1 MNVRTRT
8 VHRALAGALAA
19 AAMAAAALT
28 APAAAEA
35 AGTTAADG
43 RETAAGHDRHAAT
56 RSAMEAQVAAG
67 IPGVLGQ
74 ARDDHGTWRG
84 SAGIADRTT
93 QRPRLAQDRFRIASV
108 SKVFTSVVLLQLEA
122 EGRIGLDDPVERWL
136 PRVVRGNGHDGREI
150 TVRQLLNHTSGIYN
164 YTEDPAFQ
172 KLLGPDFLEHRFDD
186 HTPDELV
193 KTAMA
198 HAPYFRPGGGWH
210 YSNTNYVLAGMVV
223 EKVTGRSYATEI
235 KRRIIRPLGLTATTL
250 PGTAPELPGPH
261 GRAYSTLQAEPAPG
275 AKIYD
280 VTELNPSWGGAA
292 GEIIST
298 TGDLNR
304 FYGALIGGKLLPK
317 AQQRELLTAVPVGDQ
332 APGARYGLGV
342 LTAPLSC
349 GVTVWMHT
357 GGVHGSGTIASATAD
372 GRHTAAFNFN
382 GDWTGD
388 LGALVE
394 AEYCGKAPSGG
405 SALAGPQK
413 TMTLMALR

>member
-35 AGTTAADG
+35 AGTTPAG
-43 RETAAGHDRHAAT
+43 SREAAAGHDRHAAT

-74 ARDDHGTWRG
+74 TRDDHGTWRS

-122 EGRIGLDDPVERWL
+122 EGRIGLDDPVEHWL
-136 PRVVRGNGHDGREI
+136 PGVVRGNGHDGWGI

-164 YTEDPAFQ
+164 YTDDPAFR
-172 KLLGPDFLEHRFDD
+172 KLLGPGFLEHRFDD
-186 HTPDELV
+186 HTPEELV

-198 HAPYFRPGGGWH
+198 HPPYFPPGKSWR

-235 KRRIIRPLGLTATTL
+235 KRRIVRPLGLTATTL

-261 GRAYSTLQAEPAPG
+261 GRAYSTLAAEPSPDP
-275 AKIYD
+275 KIYD

-304 FYGALIGGKLLPK
+304 FYGALIGGKLLPQ
-317 AQQRELLTAVPVGDQ
+317 AQQRELLTTVSADDRM
-332 APGARYGLGV
+332 PGAGYGLGV
-342 LTAPLSC
+342 ASIRLSC
-349 GVTVWMHT
+349 GANVWMHT
-357 GGVHGSGTIASATAD
+357 GGVHGSLTVASASTD

-394 AEYCGKAPSGG
+394 AEYCGKAPSGQSG
-405 SALAGPQK
+405 VAGQQK
-413 TMTLMALR
+413 TTTLMAMR

>member
-35 AGTTAADG
+35 ADAPS
-43 RETAAGHDRHAAT
+43 AAGGGHGRHSAT

-74 ARDDHGTWRG
+74 ARDDHGTWRA
-84 SAGIADRTT
+84 SAGVGDRTT
-93 QRPRLAQDRFRIASV
+93 QRPRLPQDRFRIASI

-122 EGRIGLDDPVERWL
+122 EGRIGLDDSVERWL
-136 PRVVRGNGHDGREI
+136 PGVVRGNGHDGREI

-164 YTEDPAFQ
+164 YSEDPGFQ
-172 KLLGPDFLEHRFDD
+172 KLIGPDFLEHRFDTY
-186 HTPDELV
+186 TPDALV
-193 KTAMA
+193 KVATA

-210 YSNTNYVLAGMVV
+210 YSNTNYVLAGMIT
-223 EKVTGRSYATEI
+223 EKVTGHSYATEI
-235 KRRIIRPLGLTATTL
+235 NRRIIRPLGLTATTL
-250 PGTAPELPGPH
+250 PGTAPELPNPH
-261 GRAYSTLQAEPAPG
+261 GRAYSTLLAEPAPDP
-275 AKIYD
+275 KIYD

-317 AQQRELLTAVPVGDQ
+317 AQQRELLTGVSASDQ
-332 APGARYGLGV
+332 MPGVRYGLGV
-342 LTAPLSC
+342 YTAPLSC

-357 GGVHGSGTIASATAD
+357 GGIHGSASIAASTLD

-388 LGALVE
+388 LGALIE
-394 AEYCGKAPSGG
+394 AEYCGKAPSGP
-405 SALAGPQK
+405 SATLKPQK
-413 TMTLMALR
+413 TMTLR